1 MMDFALNQM
10 TAPNLNLEDFVDLA
24 RDLGCIGVELRNDM
38 AALGRPLFDG
48 LSPEQAGE
56 MVRARGLRFLGLSQ
70 VYPFNSWN
78 DARQA
83 EVAAL
88 IDTAKR
94 AGAET
99 ISLIPRNDGTGGA
112 EGERQANLRV
122 ALKAC
127 YPMLVAADM
136 VALVEP
142 LGFGRSSLR
151 SKQELVEMI
160 AALDMEDRF
169 LIVHDT
175 FHHTL
180 AGGGPFFAAQTGIV
194 HISAVVDPTL
204 SVDHME
210 DEHRVLIDG
219 QDRLGNIDQIEAL
232 ITAGYKGAFSYEC
245 FSPQTQTLADPATA
259 LRQSFDFISAQLQA
273 KAA

>member
-1 MMDFALNQM
+1 MDFALNQM
-10 TAPNLNLEDFVDLA
+10 TAPNLSLRDFLDLA
-24 RDLGCIGVELRNDM
+24 QDLGCVGVELRNDM
-38 AALGRPLFDG
+38 AGLGRALFDE

-70 VYPFNSWN
+70 VYPFNSW
-78 DARQA
+78 DDTREA

-160 AALDMEDRF
+160 AALKMEDRF

-180 AGGGPFFAAQTGIV
+180 ADGGPFFAAQTGIV

-204 SVDHME
+204 SVDQME

-219 QDRLGNIDQIEAL
+219 QDRLGNIDQIAAL
-232 ITAGYKGAFSYEC
+232 IDAGYKGAFSYEC
-245 FSPQTQTLADPATA
+245 FSPQTQALTDPVNA

>member
-1 MMDFALNQM
+1 MNFALNQM
-10 TAPNLNLEDFVDLA
+10 TAPHLSLA
-24 RDLGCIGVELRNDM
+24 AFLDVACDLGCVGVELRNDM
-38 AALGRPLFDG
+38 DALGRPLFDG
-48 LSPEQAGE
+48 LDPAQAGE
-56 MVRARGLRFLGLSQ
+56 MVRARGLRLLGLSQ
-70 VYPFNSWN
+70 VYPFNSW
-78 DARQA
+78 DKTREA

-88 IDTAKR
+88 IDIARR

-127 YPMLVAADM
+127 YPMLLAADM

-151 SKQELVEMI
+151 SKAELVDMI
-160 AALDMEDRF
+160 ASLDMADRF

-180 AGGGPFFAAQTGIV
+180 AGGGPLFADQTGIV
-194 HISAVVDPTL
+194 HVSAVVDPGL
-204 SVDHME
+204 GVDQME
-210 DEHRVLIDG
+210 DEHRVLIDSR
-219 QDRLGNIDQIEAL
+219 DRLGNIDQMAAL
-232 ITAGYKGAFSYEC
+232 LAAGYTGAFSYEC
-245 FSPQTQTLADPATA
+245 FSPETQALGDPLPA
-259 LRQSFDFISAQLQA
+259 LRQSLDFISAQLRA

>member
-1 MMDFALNQM
+1 MDFALNQM
-10 TAPNLNLEDFVDLA
+10 TAPKLSLKDFLDLA
-24 RDLGCIGVELRNDM
+24 RDLGCVGVELRNDM
-38 AALGRPLFDG
+38 EGLGRSLFDN

-70 VYPFNSWN
+70 VYPFNNW
-78 DARQA
+78 DDMREA

-136 VALVEP
+136 TALVEP
-142 LGFGRSSLR
+142 LGFSRSSLR

-160 AALDMEDRF
+160 AALEMEDRF

-180 AGGGPFFAAQTGIV
+180 ADGGPLFAAQTGIV

-204 SVDHME
+204 SVDQME

-219 QDRLGNIDQIEAL
+219 QDRLGNIDQIASL
-232 ITAGYKGAFSYEC
+232 IAAGYKGAFSYEC
-245 FSPQTQTLADPATA
+245 FSPQTHALADPANA
-259 LRQSFDFISAQLQA
+259 LRQSFDFISAQLRA
-273 KAA
+273 IAA